1 MSKMEQMEGPTPE
14 FNPMR
19 LTPEQ
24 ENDHPKEF
32 WNKFFEKNV
41 PELAGMIKASTDFG
55 GSEYSNFTKA
65 VRETL
70 HEIPTKK
77 KELVS
82 GEELAFRALQY
93 YSERNGGFGTAVKIR
108 KEYENLRGRFIE
120 KYAEEFVAS
129 VTEKIKDKDYN
140 EVNSDIEVSLRE
152 FSEKMSS
159 FPPDEINSLRND
171 IWERFGSIH
180 KE

>member
-1 MSKMEQMEGPTPE
+1 METKAPE
-14 FNPMR
+14 FDPMQ

-24 ENDHPKEF
+24 EKDHPKEF
-32 WNKFFEKNV
+32 WTKFFEKNV
-41 PELAGMIKASTDFG
+41 PALSGIIKSSTDFG
-55 GSEYSNFTKA
+55 GTESSNFTKA

-77 KELVS
+77 KELLS

-108 KEYENLRGRFIE
+108 EEYENLRGRFNE
-120 KYAEEFVAS
+120 KYVEEFVAS
-129 VTEKIKDKDYN
+129 VAEKIKDKDYN
-140 EVNSDIEVSLRE
+140 EVNSDIESALRE

-159 FPPDEINSLRND
+159 FTPDEINSLRND